1 MIFDGTVGTVVQTS
15 DGVRG
20 MLSQA
25 SLQSWDSTWSTW
37 DNDYAASG
45 SASTGYQR

>member
-1 MIFDGTVGTVVQTS
+1 MIFDGTAGTVVQTS

-25 SLQSWDSTWSTW
+25 SLQSWDSMWPTW
-37 DNDYAASG
+37 DNYYAASG
-45 SASTGYQR
+45 SASFGNQR